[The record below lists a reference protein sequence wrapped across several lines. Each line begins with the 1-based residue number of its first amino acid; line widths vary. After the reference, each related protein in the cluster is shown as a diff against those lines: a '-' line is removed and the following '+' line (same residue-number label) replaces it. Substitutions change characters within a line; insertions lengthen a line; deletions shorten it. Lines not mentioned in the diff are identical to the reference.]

1 VLELGLLLAKGI
13 GLRGVGRKIRFAL
26 LFGRFG
32 NLFLKKIGSFYKV
45 FQIVF
50 LDNRKNGENVQNDPI
65 DSLLQD
71 NLQNR
76 GNQNQTQTN
85 NSNIDNIGIVN

>member
-32 NLFLKKIGSFYKV
+32 NLFLKKIGSF
-45 FQIVF
+45 
-50 LDNRKNGENVQNDPI
+50 L
-65 DSLLQD
+65 
-71 NLQNR
+71 
-76 GNQNQTQTN
+76 
-85 NSNIDNIGIVN
+85 